1 MKKFARRRGVISTS
15 LSGYEVQLLTSLVG
29 QLVELVSD
37 GEPEQY
43 AAEPEDADADAFERL
58 TRDLQADP
66 DEPEVS
72 EDPVLRRL
80 FPNAYPHDAAAS
92 SDFRRFTER
101 DLRGKKVDDA
111 TVVLRGLAATE
122 EGSRELRVDPAEAE
136 AWLRTLTGV
145 RLAVATRLGITDAE
159 SAEDLGELPEEDPRS
174 FMVSVY
180 DWLGFAQET
189 LISSL

>member
-1 MKKFARRRGVISTS
+1 MRKFNRRRGVISS
-15 LSGYEVQLLTSLVG
+15 RLSSYEVDLLTSLVG
-29 QLVELVSD
+29 QLVELVSE

-43 AAEPEDADADAFERL
+43 AAPAHGDDPFERL
-58 TRDLQADP
+58 VRDLQADP

-72 EDPVLRRL
+72 EDPVVRRL

-101 DLRGKKVDDA
+101 DLRSKKVADA
-111 TVVLRGLAATE
+111 QVVLTALAQTE
-122 EGSRELRVDPAEAE
+122 QGTHDLRIDPAEGE

-159 SAEDLGELPEEDPRS
+159 TAEELSDLPDEDPRS

-189 LISSL
+189 LIAAL

>member
-1 MKKFARRRGVISTS
+1 MKKFTRRRGVITTS
-15 LSGYEVQLLTSLVG
+15 LSGYEVELLTSLVN

-37 GEPEQY
+37 GDPEQY
-43 AAEPEDADADAFERL
+43 APPAKGADPFERL
-58 TRDLQADP
+58 VRDLQADP

-72 EDPVLRRL
+72 EDPVVRRL

-101 DLRGKKVDDA
+101 DLRTKKVEDA
-111 TVVLRGLAATE
+111 LVVLHALGETGDGTAD
-122 EGSRELRVDPAEAE
+122 LRIDPAEAD
-136 AWLRTLTGV
+136 AWLRTLTSV
-145 RLAVATRLGITDAE
+145 RLAVATRLGITDAD
-159 SAEDLGELPEEDPRS
+159 SADELNELPDEDPRS
-174 FMVSVY
+174 FLVSVY

>member
-1 MKKFARRRGVISTS
+1 MRKFSRRRGVISTS
-15 LSGYEVQLLTSLVG
+15 LSGYEVELLTSLVN

-43 AAEPEDADADAFERL
+43 APAEGEADSFERL
-58 TRDLQADP
+58 VRDLQADP

-72 EDPVLRRL
+72 DDPVLRRL

-101 DLRGKKVDDA
+101 DLRGKKVEDA
-111 TVVLRGLAATE
+111 VVVLRALGETE
-122 EGSRELRVDPAEAE
+122 AGAKDLRVDPAQAD
-136 AWLRTLTGV
+136 AWLRTLTSV

-159 SAEDLGELPEEDPRS
+159 SADDLAQLPEEDPRS

>member
-1 MKKFARRRGVISTS
+1 MRKFNRRRGVISS
-15 LSGYEVQLLTSLVG
+15 RLSSYEVDLLTSLVG

-43 AAEPEDADADAFERL
+43 AAPAQGDDAFERL
-58 TRDLQADP
+58 VRDLQADP

-72 EDPVLRRL
+72 EDPVVRRL
-80 FPNAYPHDAAAS
+80 FPNAYPHDESAS

-101 DLRGKKVDDA
+101 DLRSKKVADA
-111 TVVLRGLAATE
+111 EVVLAALARTAQ
-122 EGSRELRVDPAEAE
+122 GSHDLRIDPAEGD

-145 RLAVATRLGITDAE
+145 RLAVATRLGITDAD
-159 SAEDLGELPEEDPRS
+159 SAEELAELPEEDPRS

-189 LISSL
+189 LIAAL

>member
-1 MKKFARRRGVISTS
+1 MKKFSKRRGVVSTAMS
-15 LSGYEVQLLTSLVG
+15 AYEVDLLTSLVR

-37 GEPEQY
+37 GEPEGFATQP
-43 AAEPEDADADAFERL
+43 EPTDPFEQL
-58 TRDLQADP
+58 TRDLQVDP

-80 FPNAYPHDAAAS
+80 FPTAYPHDAAAS

-101 DLRGKKVDDA
+101 DLRTKKVADA
-111 TVVLRGLAATE
+111 QVVLDHLAATE
-122 EGSRELRVDPAEAE
+122 AGVHDLRIPVADAE
-136 AWLRTLTGV
+136 AWLRTLTAV

-159 SAEDLGELPEEDPRS
+159 SADQLARLSDDDPRS
-174 FMVSVY
+174 FMISVY

-189 LISSL
+189 LITTL

>member
-1 MKKFARRRGVISTS
+1 MKKFSRRRGVISTS
-15 LSGYEVQLLTSLVG
+15 LSGYEVELLGSLVN

-43 AAEPEDADADAFERL
+43 APPAEGEDSFERL
-58 TRDLQADP
+58 VRDLQADP

-72 EDPVLRRL
+72 DDPVLRRL

-101 DLRGKKVDDA
+101 DLRGKKVEDA
-111 TVVLRGLAATE
+111 QVVLRALAETE
-122 EGSRELRVDPAEAE
+122 AGALDLRVDPAEAD
-136 AWLRTLTGV
+136 AWLRTLTSV
-145 RLAVATRLGITDAE
+145 RLAVATRLGISDAD
-159 SAEDLGELPEEDPRS
+159 SADELSELPEEDPRS